1 MRTSSASVTAVSE
14 RDSKGGLLRSY
25 LVVFVIACAAPS
37 TRAADVK
44 ILNDD
49 AHFAEGPVWYHGK
62 LYYVEYDRNSVTTWD
77 GTQNRIFWSKAGCGP
92 SAVIPKAGGEFLTT
106 CYDSGTIG
114 RISADGKDLPPYSH
128 DKDGH
133 PFVGPNDFAPDHRG
147 GIYFTCSGTA
157 PGPVIDGKIFY
168 LAADGTI
175 TQEATDVHSANGIV
189 VSNDGGILYAIETED
204 NRLIQFRIGAGGSL
218 SERRVFLN
226 LDELTHHVTH
236 IYPDG
241 VKMDSKGLL
250 YVGQNPRD
258 VHAPLAGT
266 IFVVDAEGKLLR
278 TLQLP
283 SPGVPNLALSPDDK
297 TVYVMALDQL
307 DKSPYKG
314 KVYAVA
320 NR

>member
-1 MRTSSASVTAVSE
+1 VRDMLLVLLVLASV
-14 RDSKGGLLRSY
+14 
-25 LVVFVIACAAPS
+25 APPAN
-37 TRAADVK
+37 AADVRV
-44 ILNDD
+44 LNDD
-49 AHFAEGPVWYHGK
+49 AHFAEGPIWHKGK

-77 GTQNRIFWSKAGCGP
+77 GARNSIFWSKPGCGP
-92 SAVIPKAGGEFLTT
+92 SAVIPTSSGEFLVT
-106 CYDSGTIG
+106 CYDSGTLG
-114 RISADGKDLPPYSH
+114 HISADGRDLPLYSH

-133 PFVGPNDFAPDHRG
+133 PFVGPNDFAPDHHG

-189 VSNDGGILYAIETED
+189 VSNDGRILYAIETED
-204 NRLIQFRIGAGGSL
+204 NRLIQFTIGAGGSL

-250 YVGQNPRD
+250 YIGQNPRD
-258 VHAPLAGT
+258 VHAPLGGT
-266 IFVVDAEGKLLR
+266 IFVVDAAATLLR
-278 TLQLP
+278 TLKLP
-283 SPGVPNLALSPDDK
+283 SPGVPNLALSPDEK

-307 DKSPYKG
+307 DKPPYQG
-314 KVYAVA
+314 KVYAIA